1 MRLKSINAIVTGGAS
16 GIGRAICELFADE
29 GAHVLIADIDEHGG
43 RETVSRIQNSGGT
56 SQFVKTDVSEEQSVE
71 SLVDHAISEMGS
83 LDVLINDAAAFVFE
97 GIETVSKSDWDKV
110 FSVNVI
116 GAANL
121 VKYSLPHLK
130 VSTNSAIV
138 NIASV
143 SSFIAQHNFIP
154 YNSSKGALLQLTRC
168 LAMDLAPFDI
178 RVNCVCPGAIY
189 TSATERHIESDGADR
204 DEFLKAAAEKSF
216 LKRMGRPEEVAKA
229 ALFLASEDAS
239 YITGSHLVV
248 DGGATV
254 G

>member
-1 MRLKSINAIVTGGAS
+1 
-16 GIGRAICELFADE
+16 
-29 GAHVLIADIDEHGG
+29 
-43 RETVSRIQNSGGT
+43 
-56 SQFVKTDVSEEQSVE
+56 
-71 SLVDHAISEMGS
+71 
-83 LDVLINDAAAFVFE
+83 
-97 GIETVSKSDWDKV
+97 
-110 FSVNVI
+110 
-116 GAANL
+116 
-121 VKYSLPHLK
+121 
-130 VSTNSAIV
+130 
-138 NIASV
+138 
-143 SSFIAQHNFIP
+143 
-154 YNSSKGALLQLTRC
+154 
-168 LAMDLAPFDI
+168 MDLAPFDI